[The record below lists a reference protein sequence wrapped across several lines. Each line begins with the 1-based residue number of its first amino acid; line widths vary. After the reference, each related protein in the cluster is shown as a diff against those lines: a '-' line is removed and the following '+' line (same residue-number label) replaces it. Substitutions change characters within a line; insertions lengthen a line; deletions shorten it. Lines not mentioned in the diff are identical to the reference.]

1 MYYAISNK
9 DTDLLKTG
17 KNGKK
22 TFRLLVLCIKIK
34 FTIACSLISLIKKI
48 CIELWVNKCTT
59 SLFWNIRTC
68 FIHVN
73 TGTPSLLVL
82 GYSWNTWWHKLST
95 DASFRLKMLSSLFA
109 DEKISQ
115 LSPEFESG
123 LNVLVGSN
131 WKPETS
137 IFSISKTLSRSSS
150 EI

>member
-1 MYYAISNK
+1 MYHAISNK

-68 FIHVN
+68 LIHVN
-73 TGTPSLLVL
+73 TSTPSLVVF
-82 GYSWNTWWHKLST
+82 GYSWNTWWRKLST

-109 DEKISQ
+109 DEKNFPTVARIWIR
-115 LSPEFESG
+115 LKRLGRLE
-123 LNVLVGSN
+123 L
-131 WKPETS
+131 
-137 IFSISKTLSRSSS
+137 KTWDFTILYF
-150 EI
+150 